1 MSSKVKLDWDF
12 PNRNPKAKWFHT
24 CIGISVHSEVAV
36 VVGVEL
42 DAVELDAV
50 EAVTDIDVA
59 LQSFVSSE
67 CGLRPK
73 ALGW

>member
-73 ALGW
+73 AW

>member
-59 LQSFVSSE
+59 L
-67 CGLRPK
+67 
-73 ALGW
+73 

>member
-1 MSSKVKLDWDF
+1 MSTKVKLDWDF
-12 PNRNPKAKWFHT
+12 TNRNPKAEWFHT

-59 LQSFVSSE
+59 L
-67 CGLRPK
+67 
-73 ALGW
+73 